1 MDFAFAY
8 TLCSFLSFFFFY
20 AFGISLT
27 SLQAKLCTKTKL
39 LMTKVNKWDLTRL
52 KSFCISKETI
62 NKTKRQPTEQEKI
75 FANELNNKG
84 LISKIYKQLM
94 QLNMKKETT
103 QSKNWVEDLNRHFSK
118 ELIQMAKKHMKRCST
133 SLIIREMHIKTTVR
147 YHLTLVRMAIINK
160 SPNNRLERVWE
171 PSYIIGGYVNWYS
184 QYGEQYGVSLF
195 YFLNSSS

>member
-1 MDFAFAY
+1 MHSKGNPKQ
-8 TLCSFLSFFFFY
+8 TKKTFLTTGENIGKQS
-20 AFGISLT
+20 
-27 SLQAKLCTKTKL
+27 
-39 LMTKVNKWDLTRL
+39 N
-52 KSFCISKETI
+52 
-62 NKTKRQPTEQEKI
+62 RQR
-75 FANELNNKG
+75 

-103 QSKNWVEDLNRHFSK
+103 QSKNWVEDLNRHFPR

-133 SLIIREMHIKTTVR
+133 SLIIREMHIKTTMR

-160 SPNNRLERVWE
+160 STNNRLERVWE

-184 QYGEQYGVSLF
+184 QYGDKCGVSLF